1 MHEDCWN
8 IDDNGDDGDDDGDD
22 SDDGV
27 CDDSP
32 SSSIK
37 VDKVIAGLDESP
49 PVLNNDPTQRRHLVT
64 FVFVSCS
71 QSWHVLG
78 LIFLPKLVVPI
89 LLTGFN
95 EMFNEMLLTGKSLN
109 STRSR
114 GLSGFK
120 GVDLP
125 VSAFATLL
133 QRLRALLCLFMT
145 FFMPPNFTQ
154 MRSLARSDI
163 LRQKIII
170 SIFVES

>member
-8 IDDNGDDGDDDGDD
+8 IDDDGDDGDDDDDDDGDD

-78 LIFLPKLVVPI
+78 LISSQN
-89 LLTGFN
+89 LLFP
-95 EMFNEMLLTGKSLN
+95 F
-109 STRSR
+109 
-114 GLSGFK
+114 
-120 GVDLP
+120 
-125 VSAFATLL
+125 
-133 QRLRALLCLFMT
+133 C
-145 FFMPPNFTQ
+145 
-154 MRSLARSDI
+154 
-163 LRQKIII
+163 
-170 SIFVES
+170 

>member
-8 IDDNGDDGDDDGDD
+8 IDDDGDDGDDDGDDDDDDDGDD

-49 PVLNNDPTQRRHLVT
+49 PVLNNDPRQRRHLVT

-78 LIFLPKLVVPI
+78 LISSQN
-89 LLTGFN
+89 LLFP
-95 EMFNEMLLTGKSLN
+95 F
-109 STRSR
+109 
-114 GLSGFK
+114 
-120 GVDLP
+120 
-125 VSAFATLL
+125 
-133 QRLRALLCLFMT
+133 C
-145 FFMPPNFTQ
+145 
-154 MRSLARSDI
+154 
-163 LRQKIII
+163 
-170 SIFVES
+170 